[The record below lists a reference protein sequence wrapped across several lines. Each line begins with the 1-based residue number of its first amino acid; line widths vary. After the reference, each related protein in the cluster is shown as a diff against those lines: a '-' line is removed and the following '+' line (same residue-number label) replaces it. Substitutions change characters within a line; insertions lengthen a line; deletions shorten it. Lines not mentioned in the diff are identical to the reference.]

1 VSYDHPVVEAAPVT
15 KDWFFHNW
23 MYAGFVA
30 GLFLLAVTPIF
41 AGVLSLPLL
50 LIYSQLPIYMIHQLE
65 EHHHDRFRK
74 WANEV
79 IGGGLEALTPPA
91 VVFINVV
98 GVWVVNLI
106 ALYLARFVDVGLGL
120 IAIYLTLINAVVHIL
135 GMGVLRRYNPGL
147 VTAVLLFLP
156 VGLYALIVVS
166 HAPEVTATDHVIALA
181 IAILLHLAII
191 VCVKRRLAVLSKA

>member
-1 VSYDHPVVEAAPVT
+1 VT
-15 KDWFFHNW
+15 KDWFFRNW

-50 LIYSQLPIYMIHQLE
+50 LIYLQLPIYMIHQLE
-65 EHHHDRFRK
+65 EHNHDRFRL

-98 GVWVVNLI
+98 GVWAVILI
-106 ALYLARFVDVGLGL
+106 ALYLSHFVDVGLGL
-120 IAIYLTLINAVVHIL
+120 IAVYLTLINAVVHIL
-135 GMGVLRRYNPGL
+135 GAAVLRRYNPGL

-156 VGLYALIVVS
+156 VGIYALTVVS
-166 HAPEVTATDHVIALA
+166 HAPGVTTTDHVIALTTA
-181 IAILLHLAII
+181 IILHLAII
-191 VCVKRRLAVLSKA
+191 AYVKRRLALLSNA